1 MNSYVDQYDEMKL
14 FFDKIRKEVEI
25 KPHDEVEL
33 RTIMSNLNQF
43 GVKNAGEKIEYPML
57 NRRDIFQ
64 DMKDQT
70 CYLSKGGFFPPYIEL
85 STVTS
90 KVLTLALPITI
101 PRLPPPYT

>member
-64 DMKDQT
+64 DTKDQT
-70 CYLSKGGFFPPYIEL
+70 CYLSKGGFFPQYIEL
-85 STVTS
+85 
-90 KVLTLALPITI
+90 
-101 PRLPPPYT
+101 